1 MKKTWIII
9 TLLMLISACKVDGTG
24 KTRMLI
30 EKENM
35 TTHCIGRHVIDMP
48 SSFLP
53 SPITTGIFKAMG
65 RDAQDPSFEVI
76 VRATGLTRSQFA
88 AAVRKRRTE
97 LTTSDSDTVNVP
109 RLEKALSE
117 EATLFRVQRI
127 DDAYISEIYFLRGP
141 SIVIV
146 SLDSYRGQF
155 LAAEESLI
163 KFAAGIK
170 EKGENI
176 SGTQPRGFCIGP
188 LILTGEFIEERANFI
203 FRSDLHKGVDF
214 DISIDTFR
222 KDDATSLLAR
232 VSGPDSLLTKFN
244 VRHAVLRTRE
254 LTVAGMRAQEW
265 LGWAKLG
272 EEQDGKALKFVLETM
287 RPTPDKASPGIH
299 LTFETGQPL
308 EDGSTA
314 KTLIPDE
321 DAMRLWDAV
330 VTSIRPMTR

>member
-1 MKKTWIII
+1 MKKIWLTIM
-9 TLLMLISACKVDGTG
+9 LLMLISACKVDREG
-24 KTRMLI
+24 KTRMI
-30 EKENM
+30 TEKENM
-35 TTHCIGRHVIDMP
+35 TMHCIGRHVIEMP
-48 SSFLP
+48 KSFLP
-53 SPITTGIFKAMG
+53 PSTINGTFKATG
-65 RDAQDPSFEVI
+65 LNAQDPSFEVV
-76 VRATGLTRSQFA
+76 VRVTGLTRSQFA
-88 AAVRKRRTE
+88 SAIQKRRTE
-97 LTTSDSDTVNVP
+97 LTTSDSDTVDVL
-109 RLEKALSE
+109 RLEKALSD

-127 DDAYISEIYFLRGP
+127 DDAYVSEINFLRGS
-141 SIVIV
+141 SIVTV
-146 SLDSYRGQF
+146 SLDSYSEQF

-188 LILTGEFIEERANFI
+188 LIITGDFIEERAGFI
-203 FRSDLHKGVDF
+203 FRSDVQKGVDF

-222 KDDATSLLAR
+222 QDDATSLLAR

-287 RPTPDKASPGIH
+287 RPRPDKASPGIH

-308 EDGSTA
+308 EDGSAA
-314 KTLIPDE
+314 KTVMPDD

-330 VTSIRPMTR
+330 VKSIRPLTR